1 MPLPIYTA
9 MKQIATEKNIPMEV
23 MTEMIEAALAAAYR
37 KDFGSKNQNIRVKFN
52 PETGESHVFD
62 VKTVVLDELL
72 EMKEDK
78 EKKEKI
84 KPKDVGARFIEPKE
98 KVEKAPIRRLEPTGE
113 GDEKEKKRFNP
124 KTDIVLEEAKK
135 IKKGAKVGDE
145 IKQELEVPTSY
156 GRMAAQTAKQVI
168 IQRLREAERE
178 SLYKEFKEKEGNV
191 IIGTVQRR
199 ERRVIF
205 IDLGRITA
213 ILPPEEQ
220 ILRERYRSGQRLKFF
235 VTSVKF
241 TTKDPEVIVSRSHPE
256 IVRRIFSLEIP
267 EIASDTVEIKS
278 VAREAGSRSKVAVFS
293 HEENIDPIGS
303 CVGQRGIRIQ
313 SIISELGGEKI
324 DIIEYDKDPVKFI
337 ANALLPAKIS
347 RVEINKKE
355 KVAKVEVKEDQMS
368 LAIGRGGQNVRL
380 AARLTGWKINIVGE
394 TDEVIKEAKIEEI
407 EVPKEEAKKT
417 EKKSAEREKGEKKE
431 EKEEVVDVEK
441 EKEKKS
447 EKTVKKKSG
456 KR

>member
-84 KPKDVGARFIEPKE
+84 KPKDVGARFIEHKE

-220 ILRERYRSGQRLKFF
+220 ILRERYQ
-235 VTSVKF
+235 
-241 TTKDPEVIVSRSHPE
+241 
-256 IVRRIFSLEIP
+256 
-267 EIASDTVEIKS
+267 
-278 VAREAGSRSKVAVFS
+278 
-293 HEENIDPIGS
+293 
-303 CVGQRGIRIQ
+303 
-313 SIISELGGEKI
+313 
-324 DIIEYDKDPVKFI
+324 
-337 ANALLPAKIS
+337 
-347 RVEINKKE
+347 
-355 KVAKVEVKEDQMS
+355 
-368 LAIGRGGQNVRL
+368 
-380 AARLTGWKINIVGE
+380 
-394 TDEVIKEAKIEEI
+394 
-407 EVPKEEAKKT
+407 
-417 EKKSAEREKGEKKE
+417 
-431 EKEEVVDVEK
+431 
-441 EKEKKS
+441 
-447 EKTVKKKSG
+447 
-456 KR
+456 

>member
-417 EKKSAEREKGEKKE
+417 EKNSAEREKGEKKE

>member
-417 EKKSAEREKGEKKE
+417 EKNSAEREKGEKKE
-431 EKEEVVDVEK
+431 EKEEDVDVEK